1 MTKSQNRTRPLDRD
15 GDGRDGGSLPGNQTA
30 PMATIWTRDNARLIV
45 KLQIIQATLDPAL
58 TDATMTDV
66 IDGWTDAEAQCAEEF
81 ADAMAAPGRYQD
93 EAGDER
99 NADGSSILLPGILG
113 RFLIGEE
120 QTPPEQPAVDDLA
133 DARTTPGDS
142 PEKLEAIEREVDEAN
157 AAAETRNDALDA
169 IAEAEPELVAQV
181 INDHGDGEEAD
192 TFTAEEVAAAMAQVI
207 EAEGEAPAVD
217 AEPIVIPTDDPLVQI
232 ETETAP
238 IAVREREL
246 RLLLDARRLYK
257 SKMPSG
263 DWGYSSNYGAPYVD
277 EATVQG
283 WVAADLAYLEPS
295 AGTWGGVKP
304 THEARRQLGLIVHG
318 AAD

>member
-1 MTKSQNRTRPLDRD
+1 MTKTPNRTRPLDRD

-30 PMATIWTRDNARLIV
+30 PMA
-45 KLQIIQATLDPAL
+45 P
-58 TDATMTDV
+58 
-66 IDGWTDAEAQCAEEF
+66 AEAPAVE
-81 ADAMAAPGRYQD
+81 D
-93 EAGDER
+93 EH
-99 NADGSSILLPGILG
+99 
-113 RFLIGEE
+113 
-120 QTPPEQPAVDDLA
+120 PAVDDLA

-142 PEKLEAIEREVDEAN
+142 AEKLEAIEREVDKAN
-157 AAAETRNDALDA
+157 ADNTPQPWNRDNDLIALKLIDLGVADDTPAFKATIENWSDDDARAAEIWADLRAAPGAYTDSDGEWLTAHGDLILTPDALAPILFRAAD
-169 IAEAEPELVAQV
+169 LT
-181 INDHGDGEEAD
+181 D

-217 AEPIVIPTDDPLVQI
+217 AEPIVIPADDPLVQI

-238 IAVREREL
+238 IAVRAREL

-257 SKMPSG
+257 SKTPSG

-283 WVAADLAYLEPS
+283 WIAAGLADDEPT